1 MAEEQTEAEATPK
14 RARKSYSDRAA
25 ASLRSAR
32 RSGLEVSDPEERT
45 QFLLAEANVL
55 VLLELA
61 DAIRGSNGTEL

>member
-1 MAEEQTEAEATPK
+1 MAEEQPETEATPK
-14 RARKSYSDRAA
+14 RARKTYSERAA

-32 RSGLEVSDPEERT
+32 RSGQELSDPDERT

-61 DAIRGSNGTEL
+61 DAIRGSNSAEE